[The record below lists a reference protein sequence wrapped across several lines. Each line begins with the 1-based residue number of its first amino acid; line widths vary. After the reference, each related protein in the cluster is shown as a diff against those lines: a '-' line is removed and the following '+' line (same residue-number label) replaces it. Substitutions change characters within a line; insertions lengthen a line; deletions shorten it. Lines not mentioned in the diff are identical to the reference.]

1 MAVKR
6 YKHEPRHEGQGDLN
20 PYTWEKLPI
29 DDFDRQFFRLR
40 FEIELSQTH
49 QQLWRTPWGN
59 YLLPIAKPDGWTVGY
74 VSRQPSWGKLWGVEC
89 PRVPDP
95 RFPKTVT
102 YMHAKGPIQAYY
114 RSQRGELGFPDYTV
128 IVEDQI
134 SALKLAYAGFN
145 AWALLGVHMDAV
157 KVREIAAQQPR
168 NVIFAL
174 DPDATTNAF
183 DMARNWGLAF
193 YRSRVA
199 ILDHDLKDTPINDI
213 PTVLGVVT

>member
-1 MAVKR
+1 MKR
-6 YKHEPRHEGQGDLN
+6 YKHEPKHEGQGDLN

-40 FEIELSQTH
+40 FEIDFPELGEFVS
-49 QQLWRTPWGN
+49 RTPWGN
-59 YLLPIAKPDGWTVGY
+59 YLLPIGKPDGRNVGY
-74 VSRQPSWGKLWGVEC
+74 VSRQPSWSKLWGVEC
-89 PRVPDP
+89 PRKADP

-114 RSQRGELGFPDYTV
+114 KARVERYVEVYGTV

-193 YRSRVA
+193 HRSRVA